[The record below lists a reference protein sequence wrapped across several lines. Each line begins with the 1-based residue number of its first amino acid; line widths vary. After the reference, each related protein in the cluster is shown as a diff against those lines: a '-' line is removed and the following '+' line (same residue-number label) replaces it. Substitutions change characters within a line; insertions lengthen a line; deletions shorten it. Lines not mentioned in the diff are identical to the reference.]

1 MNVAILGERNVE
13 RFGEYT
19 VLHFEGR
26 DYTNTELVA
35 DGHRLGNALRDLGVG
50 PDDRV
55 AVMLPNSLEVFQ
67 CYGAVG
73 SLGAIVVPIVFL
85 LAIPEIRHIVDD
97 CRPKVLVTS
106 TEFYANAAQAVEG
119 LDEPPIVL
127 VAGGE
132 APEGARSLEA
142 LRDAASPDL
151 EVVDRADDDLAVIMY
166 TGGTTGRPK
175 GVMITN
181 ANLYWNATTLA
192 ETVGIQPGDAGL
204 LALPMA
210 HLFGLI
216 SVVTAQVLGVRGV
229 LLRWFTAEGVLQ
241 GIQDH
246 GVNYIPM
253 VPTMMT
259 FLLAQENVED
269 YDVSSLRQVFASAA
283 PVPIELAEAFEK
295 RFDCEVV
302 EAYGQTEAAPALTV
316 ERPGAPKKAGSA
328 GQALPGCELR
338 IEDDDHNEVAPGQLG
353 EICGRSPGIM
363 KGYYNLPEA
372 TEDTLRHGW
381 LHTGDMGY
389 LDEDGYLFVT
399 ERKKDLII
407 RGGFN
412 VYPRDIEEL
421 LYQHEA
427 VAETAVVGR
436 PDPTMGEEVVAFV
449 VRKPGAEV
457 SEEDLLAF
465 SRERLA
471 KYKAPK
477 EIVFTDALPKSPIGK
492 ILKKD
497 LRAQLSERK

>member
-1 MNVAILGERNVE
+1 MNVAILGEQNLE
-13 RFGEYT
+13 RFGEYV
-19 VLHFEGR
+19 VLNFEGR
-26 DYTNTELVA
+26 DYTNAELLA
-35 DGHRLGNALRDLGVG
+35 DSHRLANALRDLGVG

-55 AVMLPNSLEVFQ
+55 AVMLPNCLQVFQ
-67 CYGAVG
+67 CYGAIG
-73 SLGAIVVPIVFL
+73 GLGAVVVPIVFL

-106 TEFYANAAQAVEG
+106 PDFYANAVQAIEG
-119 LDEPPIVL
+119 LDSPPVIL
-127 VAGGE
+127 VADGE
-132 APEGARSLEA
+132 PPEGARSLDA
-142 LRDAASPDL
+142 LRDAASEEF
-151 EVVDRADDDLAVIMY
+151 EVVDREDDDLAVIMY

-175 GVMITN
+175 GVMISN

-192 ETVGIQPGDAGL
+192 EAVGIEPGDVGL

-216 SVVTAQVLGVRGV
+216 SVITAQVLGVRGV

-241 GIQDH
+241 SIQDQ

-259 FLLAQENVED
+259 YLMSVENVES
-269 YDVSSLRQVFASAA
+269 YDVSSLQKVFASAA
-283 PVPIELAEAFEK
+283 PVPVELAEGFQK
-295 RFDCEVV
+295 RFGCVVV

-316 ERPGAPKKAGSA
+316 EPVDGPKKPGSA
-328 GQALPGCELR
+328 GPALPGCELR
-338 IEDDDHNEVAPGQLG
+338 IEDDDHNEVPTGELG
-353 EICGRSPGIM
+353 EICARSPGIM
-363 KGYYNLPEA
+363 RGYYNLPDA
-372 TEDTLRHGW
+372 SEDTLRHGW
-381 LHTGDMGY
+381 LHTGDMGH

-399 ERKKDLII
+399 ERKKDLVI

-412 VYPRDIEEL
+412 VYPRDIEEM
-421 LYQHEA
+421 LYQHPA
-427 VAETAVVGR
+427 VAEVAVVGK

-449 VRKPGAEV
+449 VKKPGAEV
-457 SEEDLLAF
+457 TERELLDF

-497 LRAQLSERK
+497 LRATFDA

>member
-1 MNVAILGERNVE
+1 MNVAELAEKNLE
-13 RFGEYT
+13 RFGEYG

-26 DYTNTELVA
+26 DYTNTELLR
-35 DGHRLGNALRDLGVG
+35 DSHRLANALRDLGVG

-55 AVMLPNSLEVFQ
+55 GMMLPNTLEVFQ
-67 CYGAVG
+67 AYGAIG
-73 SLGAIVVPIVFL
+73 GLGAVVIPIVFL

-97 CRPKVLVTS
+97 ARPKVLITS
-106 TEFYANAAQAVEG
+106 PEFFPNVAQAIDG
-119 LDEPPIVL
+119 LEAPPIVL

-132 APEGARSLEA
+132 PPEGAQSLEA
-142 LRDAASPDL
+142 LRDAASEDF
-151 EVVDRADDDLAVIMY
+151 EVVDRRDDDLAVIMY

-192 ETVGIQPGDAGL
+192 ETVGIKPGDAGL

-216 SVVTAQVLGVRGV
+216 SVITAQVLGVRGV
-229 LLRWFTAEGVLQ
+229 LLRWFTADGVLQ
-241 GIQDH
+241 AIQDH
-246 GVNYIPM
+246 GVNYMPM

-259 FLLAQENVED
+259 YLMTVENVED
-269 YDVSSLRQVFASAA
+269 YDVSSLQKVFASAA
-283 PVPIELAEAFEK
+283 PVPIELAEGFAK
-295 RFDCEVV
+295 RFDCEVA

-316 ERPGAPKKAGSA
+316 ERPGMPKKAGSA
-328 GQALPGCELR
+328 GPAVPGCEIR
-338 IEDDDHNEVAPGQLG
+338 IEDDDHHEVPVGELG
-353 EICGRSPGIM
+353 EIVARSPGIM
-363 KGYYNLPEA
+363 TGYYNLPEES
-372 TEDTLRHGW
+372 EDTLRHGW
-381 LHTGDMGY
+381 LHTGDMGH

-421 LYQHEA
+421 LYQHPAVSEA
-427 VAETAVVGR
+427 AVVGK

-449 VRKPGAEV
+449 VKKPGAEV
-457 SEEDLLAF
+457 TEEELLAF
-465 SRERLA
+465 ARESLA

-477 EIVFTDALPKSPIGK
+477 EVIFTDALPKSPIGK

-497 LRAQLSERK
+497 LRETFANT